1 MRQRMDEGAE
11 EVREGDLLFLC
22 TESEAWVKQWD
33 GRGSVVQVPGSV
45 KGKPVTKILPYA
57 FCGGQPLKEIWL
69 SDGVEEIGA
78 HAFFNC
84 KDLRKLTFPS
94 SVREIGDGA
103 FKNDLDFQTIHF
115 FVTDQGPRAFG
126 MLQYLMNDMERR
138 MDVTI
143 TEADKSQARLVFPF
157 FVVDYEEDYEARVF
171 HEFSYGCGQQYR
183 HCIERDHMDYR
194 GYDRLFSDSVRQ
206 EKAEVMEDLA
216 LERLMYPVQL
226 GREAKERYEVYLR
239 QQAVSVGTRLIAS
252 EDRER
257 LLFLA
262 GMDAFSKEAAD
273 RLTEEALR
281 LEKTAA
287 VSLLMDY
294 RHKRFSVQEK
304 QFDL

>member
-1 MRQRMDEGAE
+1 M
-11 EVREGDLLFLC
+11 
-22 TESEAWVKQWD
+22 
-33 GRGSVVQVPGSV
+33 
-45 KGKPVTKILPYA
+45 
-57 FCGGQPLKEIWL
+57 
-69 SDGVEEIGA
+69 
-78 HAFFNC
+78 
-84 KDLRKLTFPS
+84 
-94 SVREIGDGA
+94 
-103 FKNDLDFQTIHF
+103 
-115 FVTDQGPRAFG
+115 
-126 MLQYLMNDMERR
+126 
-138 MDVTI
+138 
-143 TEADKSQARLVFPF
+143 
-157 FVVDYEEDYEARVF
+157 VDYEEDYEARVF

-216 LERLMYPVQL
+216 LGRLMYPVQL
-226 GREAKERYEVYLR
+226 GREAKERYEAYLR